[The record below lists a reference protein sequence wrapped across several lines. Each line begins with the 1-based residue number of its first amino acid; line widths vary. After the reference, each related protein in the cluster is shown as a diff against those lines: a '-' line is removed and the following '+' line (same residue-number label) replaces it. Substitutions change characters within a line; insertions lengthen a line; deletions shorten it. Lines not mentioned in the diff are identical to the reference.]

1 MDSIDGYTASDLAD
15 YAYFVERDGDEGWEI
30 QIQAPGLPVYKVHH
44 IGTVC
49 HEPNS
54 IVLANAQTGTLSRLI
69 TDDATMAAFQ
79 RMSIVCWALG
89 KTDNQEQDAAAP
101 NKVAPKTR
109 SSVRVSPG
117 RKKSVTSITMHDRA
131 FLKSLGIE
139 PDLEADTAV
148 KVTEPDRST
157 DGRGLGRGQV

>member
-69 TDDATMAAFQ
+69 TDDATMATYL

-89 KTDNQEQDAAAP
+89 KTDNQKQDATAP
-101 NKVAPKTR
+101 HKVVPEKPATTR
-109 SSVRVSPG
+109 GSTRVSPG
-117 RKKSVTSITMHDRA
+117 RKKSVARITLHDRN

-139 PDLEADTAV
+139 PDLEADNA
-148 KVTEPDRST
+148 
-157 DGRGLGRGQV
+157 